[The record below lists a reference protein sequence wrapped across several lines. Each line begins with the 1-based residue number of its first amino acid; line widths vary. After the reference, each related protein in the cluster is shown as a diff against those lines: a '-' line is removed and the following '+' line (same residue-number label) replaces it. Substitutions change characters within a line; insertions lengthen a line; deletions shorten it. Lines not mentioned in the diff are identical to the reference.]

1 MTNFVFNDGGRSEAG
16 FKGETR
22 DCVCR
27 SIAIVTGKNYKQVYD
42 ELNELC
48 KTEKIRKRRRR
59 SSSRTGI
66 YRDTYDKYLTELGY
80 KWTPTM
86 RIGQGCKTHLRSD
99 ELPSGK
105 IIVKVS
111 KHLTAVID
119 GVINDIFDC
128 SRDGSRCVYGYYT
141 KI

>member
-66 YRDTYDKYLTELGY
+66 YRETYDKYLTELGY

-105 IIVKVS
+105 IIVRVS